1 MYEVN
6 TYQGKSHRKHFLDWW
21 IKKHNISFMVEV
33 GVRDG
38 RTTFHLLDKNPNL
51 QIIAIDKSIKLFYNN
66 EIRNKYGDRLK
77 PIEAY
82 SDFASTKI
90 LDNSQELIFIDANHS
105 YEWVKKDIMCY
116 RPKLKKDGWLTG
128 HDIDYAGVKK
138 AVDETINYYETGPN
152 NVWLTKI
159 TT

>member
-6 TYQGKSHRKHFLDWW
+6 TYQGKPHRKHFLDWW
-21 IKKHNISFMVEV
+21 IKKHNISSMVEV

-51 QIIAIDKSIKLFYNN
+51 KIIAIDKSIKLFYNN
-66 EIRNKYGDRLK
+66 EVKEKYGTRLI

-82 SDFASTKI
+82 SNQAAKNI
-90 LDNSQELIFIDANHS
+90 PNESQELIFIDADHS
-105 YEWVKKDIMCY
+105 YEWVKNDIETY
-116 RPKLKKDGWLTG
+116 SPKLKKGFWLTG
-128 HDIDYAGVKK
+128 HDIDYSGVKK
-138 AVDETINYYETGPN
+138 AVTEKIKYYEVATN

-159 TT
+159 